1 MLGERQCTTGPEQP
15 CVILHGVPG
24 REGPSCSSPRLFLT
38 SVFASSNSNRYVVS
52 PCGKKAGLFFLLQ
65 EHSIPQAQSLFPIS
79 QPTVCTGIHEGP
91 FANYDQRYR
100 TAKKQTT
107 TKN

>member
-1 MLGERQCTTGPEQP
+1 MVYQEGKALAA
-15 CVILHGVPG
+15 LHPG
-24 REGPSCSSPRLFLT
+24 CFSRLCLQQAT
-38 SVFASSNSNRYVVS
+38 LIDAVVS
-52 PCGKKAGLFFLLQ
+52 PCRKKAGLFLLLQ